1 MISIQDTEDLRCRLE
16 QSLTSLISK
25 IGPIKIGTKNQFP
38 YGWRKAAKGR
48 TVWRI
53 LEEAINQNLEA
64 SFQEYGMVSMESSE
78 SEVSVYDSHIRFHGS
93 DADIYLNVK
102 SAVAGGRTNKDDISK
117 AIGLQQFFSENIERQ
132 LFICTFVINFRD
144 DMSIEL
150 ISCHVMPVSWLPDI
164 YVNPSNNGN
173 LQSSKY
179 KDIDLATKRTNEQFF
194 KELEAEMEVARQ
206 KRAAKRRKG

>member
-64 SFQEYGMVSMESSE
+64 SF
-78 SEVSVYDSHIRFHGS
+78 
-93 DADIYLNVK
+93 
-102 SAVAGGRTNKDDISK
+102 
-117 AIGLQQFFSENIERQ
+117 FFQNS
-132 LFICTFVINFRD
+132 
-144 DMSIEL
+144 
-150 ISCHVMPVSWLPDI
+150 
-164 YVNPSNNGN
+164 
-173 LQSSKY
+173 
-179 KDIDLATKRTNEQFF
+179 
-194 KELEAEMEVARQ
+194 
-206 KRAAKRRKG
+206 